1 MITYNTQIKQYLKQN
16 IDLYGNELYFDSSE
30 ALSIHTHILDDYYKV
45 LSNCEICNIEDKN
58 NFLFASGSNNTRI
71 MFIGESKAESENFKL
86 NSFAGKSHKLFKKM
100 LNAIDLNIEDIFLV
114 NIFKCC
120 ESADLYESTEVNSCR
135 TYLNKQIEILEPKL
149 IVALGQ
155 VSACSLLEKRLD
167 MVDLRDKL
175 FQYNGVDFYVTYHP
189 NDLLN
194 NPKFKRS
201 SWEDLKYIRKNYLN
215 D

>member
-1 MITYNTQIKQYLKQN
+1 
-16 IDLYGNELYFDSSE
+16 
-30 ALSIHTHILDDYYKV
+30 
-45 LSNCEICNIEDKN
+45 
-58 NFLFASGSNNTRI
+58 

-86 NSFAGKSHKLFKKM
+86 NAFAGKSHQLFKKM
-100 LNAIDLNIEDIFLV
+100 LNSIDLNINDIFMV